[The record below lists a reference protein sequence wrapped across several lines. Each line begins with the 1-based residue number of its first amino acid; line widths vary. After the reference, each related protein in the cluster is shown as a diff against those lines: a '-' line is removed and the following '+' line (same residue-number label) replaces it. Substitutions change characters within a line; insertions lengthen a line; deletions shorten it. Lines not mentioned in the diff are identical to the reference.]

1 MPNNGFIPELLVP
14 AGDME
19 KLQTAILYGA
29 DAVYLGGDGL
39 NLRAG
44 AGGFSWPELKE
55 GLALARKAGV
65 KAYFTLNVYPRE
77 SMMPQVR
84 EYIEMLGE
92 LKPDG
97 VIAADPGVI
106 RLLRRELPEVPVHV
120 STQANTSNS
129 ESVRFWRE
137 CGARRVNVA
146 RELRSQELLEMLA
159 VARKQMPNMEL
170 EVFVHG
176 SMCMAVSGR
185 CYLSALLNNRP
196 GNLGECSHPCRYEYR
211 PLSVTFEERTRP
223 GEPLWEIRDYT
234 PQDAGDE
241 FSFDGGDDEF
251 SFELPENERAREIP
265 ADPALTQAVETGG
278 WTKFFAAQD
287 LCLIHYL
294 EWFARMRVASVKL
307 EGRTKSSAYLAQVV
321 DAYKTA
327 LRHIQTGEF
336 RPEMYLS
343 ELVNAASR
351 PLTTGF
357 FDPDRPG
364 AIALPP
370 DESEKRPVLARVL
383 ESVGEGQWS
392 VQAKARWDT
401 SGDIEL
407 LIPGLIRPRISPE
420 DYGVENDLGVGL
432 DVSHPGQRAV
442 LICDHPEI
450 RPGMFVRTPWNMDE
464 LD

>member
-1 MPNNGFIPELLVP
+1 MADTNRLPELLAP

-19 KLQTAILYGA
+19 KLETAILYGA

-39 NLRAG
+39 NLRSG
-44 AGGFSWPELKE
+44 AGGFPDQTLVA
-55 GLALARKAGV
+55 GLTKARAAGV

-77 SMMPQVR
+77 SMMPEVR
-84 EYIEMLGE
+84 RVIDRLGE

-97 VIAADPGVI
+97 VIAADPGVV
-106 RLLRRELPEVPVHV
+106 RLLRRQLPEIPVHI

-129 ESVRFWRE
+129 EAVRFWRE

-146 RELRSQELLEMLA
+146 RELRAQELLEMLA
-159 VARKQMPNMEL
+159 IARKQLPTMEL

-176 SMCMAVSGR
+176 AMCMAVSGR
-185 CYLSALLNNRP
+185 CYLSALQSDRP
-196 GNLGECSHPCRYEYR
+196 GNLGQCSHPCRYEYR

-223 GEPLWEIRDYT
+223 GEPMWEVREYGT
-234 PQDAGDE
+234 GEE
-241 FSFDGGDDEF
+241 FTFERAEDDFAFEPLGDDE
-251 SFELPENERAREIP
+251 PRPERA
-265 ADPALTQAVETGG
+265 ADPALSLAHDTGG
-278 WTKFFAAQD
+278 WSAFFAAQD

-294 EWFARMRVASVKL
+294 EWFARMRVASLKI

-327 LRHIQTGEF
+327 LRDIAAGKF
-336 RPEMYLS
+336 APEKYLS

-357 FDPDRPG
+357 FDPERRA

-370 DESEKRPVLARVL
+370 EEGEKRAVLARVL
-383 ESVGEGQWS
+383 DRAGESRWH
-392 VQAKARWDT
+392 VQAKSRWQTGQDM
-401 SGDIEL
+401 EL
-407 LIPGLIRPRISPE
+407 LIPGLIRPRIAAE

-432 DVSHPGQRAV
+432 TTAHPGQRAL

-450 RPGMFVRTPWNMDE
+450 RPGMFIRQPWD
-464 LD
+464 LDALD

>member
-1 MPNNGFIPELLVP
+1 MANKGFIPELLAP

-44 AGGFSWPELKE
+44 AGGFSRPELE
-55 GLALARKAGV
+55 AGLALAREAGV
-65 KAYFTLNVYPRE
+65 KVYYTLNVYPRE
-77 SMMPQVR
+77 SMMAQVR
-84 EYIEMLGE
+84 DCIEMLG
-92 LKPDG
+92 LLRPDG
-97 VIAADPGVI
+97 IIAADPGVI
-106 RLLRRELPEVPVHV
+106 RMLRRELPEVPVHV

-137 CGARRVNVA
+137 CGAKRVNVA

-176 SMCMAVSGR
+176 AMCMAVSGR
-185 CYLSALLNNRP
+185 CYLSALLNDRP

-223 GEPLWEIRDYT
+223 GEPLWEIRDYK
-234 PQDAGDE
+234 PEQPGGDE
-241 FSFDGGDDEF
+241 FTFDAGDDEF
-251 SFELPENERAREIP
+251 TFEPPEETREVP
-265 ADPALTQAVETGG
+265 ADQALTLAAETGG

-327 LRHIQTGEF
+327 LDHIKTGEF
-336 RPEMYLS
+336 RPELYLS

-357 FDPDRPG
+357 FDPDRRG

-370 DESEKRPVLARVL
+370 DEGEKRPVLARIL
-383 ESVGEGQWS
+383 EPVGEGRWRIQT
-392 VQAKARWDT
+392 KARWET
-401 SGDIEL
+401 SQDMEL
-407 LIPGLIRPRISPE
+407 LIPGLVRPRISPE

-432 DVSHPGQRAV
+432 DVSHPGQRAE

-450 RPGMFVRTPWNMDE
+450 KPGMFIRKPWNMDE